1 MNNSGQGGIADTL
14 TPITPMCQHKETAAG
29 LLRLNRTAIK
39 ARSHNYKGSVMP
51 LQSRDND
58 IVAPCT
64 YIWGTRASPTPDK
77 TTYMG
82 DGASP
87 APINCVRLADT
98 LLHKPYKIT
107 K

>member
-1 MNNSGQGGIADTL
+1 MGWQMVVDKIEKHIPDEPEN
-14 TPITPMCQHKETAAG
+14 
-29 LLRLNRTAIK
+29 TAIK
-39 ARSHNYKGSVMP
+39 AQSHNYKGSVMP

-87 APINCVRLADT
+87 TPINCVRMADT